1 MAEIPVTSKGPYRG
15 AYDGPPIEERERH
28 RPKHNFSN
36 FVFRTMTAL
45 ATAAAFIVVLESN
58 EHTTYRGFRVG
69 ERWQSFAA
77 YKWFMVAN
85 AIVFVYSV
93 LGATISF
100 CAICVRRG
108 PLSYSPTAWLTFL
121 VDFLLASAL
130 ISADSAALAVWWV
143 GKYGVVRPRWTG
155 FCHEV
160 HSFCKRVEGAIIVS
174 FIGWL
179 FLSFSV
185 IVAVSS
191 LHALGRRRW

>member
-1 MAEIPVTSKGPYRG
+1 
-15 AYDGPPIEERERH
+15 
-28 RPKHNFSN
+28 
-36 FVFRTMTAL
+36 MTAL

>member
-1 MAEIPVTSKGPYRG
+1 MQLEVC
-15 AYDGPPIEERERH
+15 
-28 RPKHNFSN
+28 FL
-36 FVFRTMTAL
+36 FVLF
-45 ATAAAFIVVLESN
+45 
-58 EHTTYRGFRVG
+58 GGGVG
-69 ERWQSFAA
+69 Q
-77 YKWFMVAN
+77 
-85 AIVFVYSV
+85 
-93 LGATISF
+93 
-100 CAICVRRG
+100 
-108 PLSYSPTAWLTFL
+108 
-121 VDFLLASAL
+121 LLASAL
-130 ISADSAALAVWWV
+130 FSADSAALAVWWV